1 MFTGIIDDIG
11 IILSVTEIPEGR
23 KAKVQTNY
31 ELSTLTIGGSISCA
45 GICHTIVNKGN
56 DGNKNW
62 FEIESAK
69 ETLSLTTAVSWQ
81 AGTKINLER
90 SLKIGDELGGHLVTG
105 HVDGTAK
112 VIELVANNDS
122 IYLKFSTANDLLRFI
137 AVKGSVSLDGTSLT
151 VNEADQ
157 SSFSVLL
164 IPHTTKVT
172 TWNER
177 KIGDLVNLEVDMMAR
192 YITRLQEMS

>member
-1 MFTGIIDDIG
+1 MIQFI
-11 IILSVTEIPEGR
+11 
-23 KAKVQTNY
+23 
-31 ELSTLTIGGSISCA
+31 
-45 GICHTIVNKGN
+45 
-56 DGNKNW
+56 
-62 FEIESAK
+62 
-69 ETLSLTTAVSWQ
+69 
-81 AGTKINLER
+81 
-90 SLKIGDELGGHLVTG
+90 
-105 HVDGTAK
+105 
-112 VIELVANNDS
+112 
-122 IYLKFSTANDLLRFI
+122 LKFSTASDLLRFI